1 MNILIFIVEKLE
13 STENYKA
20 GYITHSCH
28 AKTIT
33 GNFFL
38 NFLPIFYLYVGV
50 VYNIYCRMLASGIS
64 NVWKTLRNNILNEV
78 DQKSLV
84 SGITYLSNVQGW
96 VNAESRVH
104 EDVSPKELCQEK
116 IWMEN
121 IIYSKQSSANIC
133 PWLFT
138 RGIKL
143 MILDSIGNTSV
154 FVSTL

>member
-1 MNILIFIVEKLE
+1 MCGCT
-13 STENYKA
+13 S
-20 GYITHSCH
+20 
-28 AKTIT
+28 
-33 GNFFL
+33 
-38 NFLPIFYLYVGV
+38 
-50 VYNIYCRMLASGIS
+50 NIYCRMLASGIN

-133 PWLFT
+133 PWLFHS
-138 RGIKL
+138 RNQV
-143 MILDSIGNTSV
+143 DDY
-154 FVSTL
+154 